1 MTEDRIA
8 DREGRCSAAVERIGR
23 DELNFAEFPL
33 STLADRDPAGKKSLV
48 FERPVRGRRS
58 NRDVRKRLTISASAE
73 YGLPT
78 ALDDEVILGLIQVT
92 RAADFSSRT
101 VFFSRY
107 ELIRLLGWP
116 DGGKSYRRLEKSLK
130 LWLGVTLYYE
140 NAWWDKQATAWVDE
154 HFHVLDNVVLYGN
167 SRKRRNGVLA
177 AAETRRSS
185 FTWNAVV
192 FRSFEAGN
200 LKPLDMDLYR
210 NLKLPTAK
218 RMYRFLD
225 KRFWH
230 SSRLVFDLRDFAHE
244 RLGLSRCDVAQL
256 KRRLK
261 APILE
266 LEQVGFLVP
275 TEQCDRFHRVCR
287 GKWEIKFVAARKDDR
302 KKRKTGCRDGSPLES
317 ELIERGVSWATAVHL
332 VREHSADVIREK
344 INAVDALK
352 KCSGR
357 NALENPPGFLVK
369 SIKDNY
375 QFPPSLLTKQR
386 KPEATSSGNAGSCRR
401 AKSAKSISPEEKAR
415 SDTEQKQIDAY
426 LADLSAEDR
435 NIFEEEALRQAEPA
449 VAAWYRR
456 CQESPHGRSSERY
469 RQMILEHHA
478 RVVLGL
484 PPE

>member
-58 NRDVRKRLTISASAE
+58 SRDVRKRLTISASAE

-317 ELIERGVSWATAVHL
+317 ELIERGVSWATAVRL
-332 VREHSADVIREK
+332 VREHSETVIRQK
-344 INAVDALK
+344 INAVDALIK
-352 KCSGR
+352 SNGLAELK
-357 NALENPPGFLVK
+357 NPPGFLVK

-375 QFPPSLLTKQR
+375 QFPPSLITMER
-386 KPEATSSGNAGSCRR
+386 KPEATLTSNAASCRR
-401 AKSAKSISPEEKAR
+401 AKPAESISPEEKAR
-415 SDTEQKQIDAY
+415 RDADQKRIDAY
-426 LADLSAEDR
+426 LADLTEEDCKGFEADAWRNADPKVLSGHERCRRSGNERSAQE
-435 NIFEEEALRQAEPA
+435 
-449 VAAWYRR
+449 YRGIIIEKHVR
-456 CQESPHGRSSERY
+456 
-469 RQMILEHHA
+469 
-478 RVVLGL
+478 RVLQL
-484 PPE
+484 